1 MLISLSEVLDTPV
14 HILLGEK
21 VSESQAEDLKA
32 ISEKLEVINLQLAH
46 RKVTRKK
53 ILRWIFISLCL
64 IIITIFVILLALES
78 PYLKW
83 DYNDPEAAVLGVT
96 FHSLDWLFTRTA
108 PILFI
113 VSAIGIFLTREK

>member
-1 MLISLSEVLDTPV
+1 M

-96 FHSLDWLFTRTA
+96 FHSLEWLFTRTA

>member
-1 MLISLSEVLDTPV
+1 MLISLSEVLDTSV

-96 FHSLDWLFTRTA
+96 FHSLEWLFTRTA

>member
-1 MLISLSEVLDTPV
+1 M

-46 RKVTRKK
+46 RKVTGKK
-53 ILRWIFISLCL
+53 IIHRVFILLC
-64 IIITIFVILLALES
+64 IMIITIFVILLALES

-83 DYNDPEAAVLGVT
+83 DYNDPEVAVLGVT
-96 FHSLDWLFTRTA
+96 FHSLEWLFTRTA

-113 VSAIGIFLTREK
+113 GAVIGIFLTREK